1 MKKAVIYTRYS
12 SKPGLDRDGQR
23 EEILAR
29 LGGEYEIV
37 GEYRD
42 VASGNQEIQDRPGLK
57 KLREDAAKGDV
68 EVLLCSDL
76 TRLTRRLSPEI
87 IGAIQKAGVQ
97 IVTTDGTEIG
107 SVDLVAHMVIN
118 QIPRTFVEAQSQRIK
133 RGIRD
138 ARERRNR
145 KANDTSSE

>member
-1 MKKAVIYTRYS
+1 MKKALICIRS
-12 SKPGLDRDGQR
+12 SAGDGDRQR
-23 EEILAR
+23 EKLIAKF
-29 LGGEYEIV
+29 GKEYKIV
-37 GEYRD
+37 GEFRD
-42 VASGNQEIQDRPGLK
+42 VASTEESQDRPGLK
-57 KLREDAAKGDV
+57 AMLDAAAKGEV
-68 EVLLCSDL
+68 EVLLCTDI
-76 TRLTRRLSPEI
+76 TRLTRSLSPEI

>member
-23 EEILAR
+23 EKLLAKF
-29 LGGEYEIV
+29 GKEYKIV

-42 VASGNQEIQDRPGLK
+42 GASGTQEIQERPGLK
-57 KLREDAAKGDV
+57 KLLEDAAKGNV

-76 TRLTRRLSPEI
+76 TRLTRRL

-97 IVTTDGTEIG
+97 IVTADGKEIG
-107 SVDLVAHMVIN
+107 SADLVAHMLIN
-118 QIPRTFVEAQSQRIK
+118 QMPKTFVEAQSQRIK
-133 RGIRD
+133 RGIRA
-138 ARERRNR
+138 ARELRDR
-145 KANDTSSE
+145 KANGSSSE